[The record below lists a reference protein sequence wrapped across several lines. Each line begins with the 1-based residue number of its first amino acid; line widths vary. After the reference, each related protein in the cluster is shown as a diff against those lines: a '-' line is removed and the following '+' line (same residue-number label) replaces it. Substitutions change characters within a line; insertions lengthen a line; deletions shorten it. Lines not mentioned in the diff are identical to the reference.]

1 MDFHTP
7 VRSNRMMMNEEDE
20 DVVIDLIP
28 FQRDY
33 SPSFVSP
40 LLQSPSPMLVTPEN
54 HPAAPLVFHS
64 MITLPIRRNLF
75 YAIED
80 DEEEYEQ
87 EEEMGNDDDED
98 PPIMTPPSP
107 EESVVFMSMTMAP
120 RRLFD
125 NVIDLTGDEEPVI
138 QQRRIKHLIN
148 RPMNRQ

>member
-1 MDFHTP
+1 
-7 VRSNRMMMNEEDE
+7 MMNEEDE

-54 HPAAPLVFHS
+54 HLPPLVFHS

-87 EEEMGNDDDED
+87 EEAMGNDDDED
-98 PPIMTPPSP
+98 PPIMTPPPPSP